1 MKRLFLLFY
10 LIPALLICGCQTPH
24 AAEPATEAT
33 EPDPLLRADLEE
45 YLGGIATEVIT
56 AFAYG
61 RFEEVEHYMLY
72 SFDEQLAKIFPGQTA
87 PYEYEGHTFATKEAL
102 ADEVRS
108 QLISGE
114 EPDFTITVTK
124 TDILLYPGEG
134 YKYGYFWFEDNSIEQ
149 DYLGQKAENLRI
161 AASIVVS
168 FTIDNAEEAT
178 GSMYVNFLLI
188 GDQWKVYSPT
198 VGGYF
203 LRLYAP
209 ATPGSN

>member
-1 MKRLFLLFY
+1 MKRLFLLFC
-10 LIPALLICGCQTPH
+10 LIPALLICGCH
-24 AAEPATEAT
+24 AAPEAEPATEPT

-61 RFEEVEHYMLY
+61 KFEDVEHYMLY
-72 SFDEQLAKIFPGQTA
+72 SFDEQLAMLFPGQTA
-87 PYEYEGHTFATKEAL
+87 PYEYEGHTFATKEDL
-102 ADEVRS
+102 ADAVRS

-124 TDILLYPGEG
+124 TDILLYPGD
-134 YKYGYFWFEDNSIEQ
+134 YQYGFFSFDDDPIE
-149 DYLGQKAENLRI
+149 LEHFGQPVENLKM

-168 FTIDNAEEAT
+168 FTINNGEESSGT
-178 GSMYVNFLLI
+178 MYVDFLLVD
-188 GDQWKVYSPT
+188 GQWKVFSPM
-198 VGGYF
+198 VCGYF

>member
-1 MKRLFLLFY
+1 MKRLFLLFC
-10 LIPALLICGCQTPH
+10 LVPALLICGCNTAPK
-24 AAEPATEAT
+24 AEPATEPT

-61 RFEEVEHYMLY
+61 KFEDVEHYMLY
-72 SFDEQLAKIFPGQTA
+72 SFDEQLAMLFPGQTA
-87 PYEYEGHTFATKEAL
+87 PYEYEGHTFATKEDL
-102 ADEVRS
+102 ADAVRS

-124 TDILLYPGEG
+124 TDIMLYTSETDG
-134 YKYGYFWFEDNSIEQ
+134 YPYIYFDGDLPEYNYI
-149 DYLGQKAENLRI
+149 GRNVENFVCP
-161 AASIVVS
+161 ATIVVS
-168 FTIDNAEEAT
+168 FTINNGEESSGTMDVHFVA
-178 GSMYVNFLLI
+178 I

-198 VGGYF
+198 VCGYF
-203 LRLYAP
+203 RRLYAP